1 MQIKNKLVV
10 VTGGS
15 SGIGAAS
22 ATLFAKEGARV
33 VTLSRHPKDVAGMTS
48 IGGDVTR
55 SNDVAKAF
63 DLVGSKLGKVDVLMI
78 NAAIV
83 KLAPIADTSDELLD
97 EVVAT
102 NLRGAF
108 ITLRTAIPHL
118 NDGASIIIT
127 TSWLNRVGFAGASV
141 VSMTKA
147 AMRSLVR
154 VAATELSDRR
164 IRVNALCPGA
174 IQTPLWTKLGLSDE
188 ALSAAGDAVTKQ
200 IPLGRWGSAE
210 EMARCALFLAS
221 DASSYLTGTELQAD
235 GGMAQT

>member
-1 MQIKNKLVV
+1 MQLKNKLVV

-33 VTLSRHPKDVAGMTS
+33 VTISRHPKELAGITS
-48 IGGDVTR
+48 IEGDVTR

-63 DLVGSKLGKVDVLMI
+63 ALVGSKLGKVDVLMI

-83 KLAPIADTSDELLD
+83 KLAPIADTSDDLLD
-97 EVVAT
+97 EIVAT

-118 NDGASIIIT
+118 NDGGSIIVT

-154 VAATELSDRR
+154 VAAAELAERR

-174 IQTPLWTKLGLSDE
+174 IQTPLWTKLGLSDD
-188 ALSAAGDAVTKQ
+188 ALTAAGDAVTKQ
-200 IPLGRWGSAE
+200 IPLGRWGTAD

-221 DASSYLTGTELQAD
+221 DASSYLNGTELQAD

>member
-55 SNDVAKAF
+55 SSDVAKAF
-63 DLVGSKLGKVDVLMI
+63 DLVGSNLGKVDVLMI

-221 DASSYLTGTELQAD
+221 DASSYLNGTELQAD